1 MATIAK
7 ANSDAIG
14 AVAALAMS
22 AFLLMGLALVAYMF
36 ANANTDSGQAA
47 SAQAALWI
55 GRLMTLP
62 MPLAIVVSY
71 FSMARRVKFGWFTA
85 ASVAPGIMVAA
96 LCVWLGGSLSAIGDH
111 AMSGTG
117 GPVDG
122 AAAMGAAF
130 VALFVFALFV
140 GGAPFAA
147 LCASFGAAKGLGWP
161 MAIGGAATLLGL
173 LSFASLAL
181 GLLSFAS
188 PSVGVAAILVL
199 AGWWAIVGVSLW
211 RPAPTGP

>member
-55 GRLMTLP
+55 GRLMTRP

-71 FSMARRVKFGWFTA
+71 FSMARRVKFGWLTA

-130 VALFVFALFV
+130 VALFVLR
-140 GGAPFAA
+140 
-147 LCASFGAAKGLGWP
+147 W
-161 MAIGGAATLLGL
+161 
-173 LSFASLAL
+173 SLAAHLSPPYAPASALPKAL
-181 GLLSFAS
+181 GGRWRLGALRRCLGYCLSPALASAS
-188 PSVGVAAILVL
+188 PQFSCWPG
-199 AGWWAIVGVSLW
+199 GGQLW
-211 RPAPTGP
+211 V